1 MVLPSSNSR
10 QAQAAA
16 PASKGRGATAGCGP
30 SIWVG
35 IFSLG
40 KWANW
45 LTDARAR
52 QNGLNLCTYVQKGN
66 WRTCVRAATLIYAR
80 ELAYVRAGGDSHSA
94 LLARAAG
101 EHAVVR
107 WIGGGSSK
115 SATPS
120 SRNRPAARH
129 DVGRGH
135 GDGAART
142 AVARR
147 VSVPPVLA
155 WACMHMIQQ
164 A

>member
-66 WRTCVRAATLIYAR
+66 WRTCVRAATLTALCLHAPRVNTLSCAGSAAAAASLRPLPRATAR
-80 ELAYVRAGGDSHSA
+80 
-94 LLARAAG
+94 LLAMTSGAG
-101 EHAVVR
+101 TE
-107 WIGGGSSK
+107 
-115 SATPS
+115 T
-120 SRNRPAARH
+120 ARL
-129 DVGRGH
+129 GQLWRG
-135 GDGAART
+135 A
-142 AVARR
+142 
-147 VSVPPVLA
+147 
-155 WACMHMIQQ
+155 
-164 A
+164 